1 MSNELRPKPPDAAG
15 KKHGGDT
22 VSAARSTDWGTY
34 LAFGPV
40 ASAEFMDEARIC
52 RFRNAT
58 SFDCDQLGFV
68 GFEVELDGDG
78 ALAWSGGE
86 G

>member
-40 ASAEFMDEARIC
+40 ASAEFMD
-52 RFRNAT
+52 
-58 SFDCDQLGFV
+58 G
-68 GFEVELDGDG
+68 VEDLPVQERD
-78 ALAWSGGE
+78 LI
-86 G
+86 